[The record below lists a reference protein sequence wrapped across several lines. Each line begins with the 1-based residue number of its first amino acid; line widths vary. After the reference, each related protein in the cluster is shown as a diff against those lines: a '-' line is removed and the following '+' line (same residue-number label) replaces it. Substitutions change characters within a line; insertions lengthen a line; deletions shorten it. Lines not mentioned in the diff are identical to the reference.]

1 MKVSDFPE
9 RECKIMI
16 IKMFTKNKREM
27 YEQNKNFN

>member
-9 RECKIMI
+9 REFKVTI
-16 IKMFTKNKREM
+16 IKMLTKNKREM

>member
-9 RECKIMI
+9 REFKIMI